1 VSDLATALGLLLVIE
16 GIALAAMPGML
27 RRLAETLA
35 ALPETTQRIGGLI
48 AAGLGLLL
56 VWLVRG

>member
-1 VSDLATALGLLLVIE
+1 MSDLVAMLGLLLMIE

-35 ALPETTQRIGGLI
+35 VLPETTQRIGGLV

>member
-1 VSDLATALGLLLVIE
+1 MSDLATALGLVLVIE
-16 GIALAAMPGML
+16 GIALALFPGML

-35 ALPETTQRIGGLI
+35 AAPDTVQRIGGLA

>member
-1 VSDLATALGLLLVIE
+1 MSDLATALGLLLVVE
-16 GIALAAMPGML
+16 GIALAAVPGML
-27 RRLAETLA
+27 RRLTENLA

>member
-1 VSDLATALGLLLVIE
+1 MSDLATALGLVLVIE
-16 GIALAAMPGML
+16 GIALAVVPGML
-27 RRLAETLA
+27 RRLTETLA
-35 ALPETTQRIGGLI
+35 ALPETTQRTGGLV

>member
-1 VSDLATALGLLLVIE
+1 MSDLATALGLVLVIE
-16 GIALAAMPGML
+16 GIALAVFPGML
-27 RRLAETLA
+27 RRLTETLA
-35 ALPETTQRIGGLI
+35 TLPETTQRIGGLV

>member
-1 VSDLATALGLLLVIE
+1 MSDLATALGLLLVVE
-16 GIALAAMPGML
+16 GIALAAVPGML
-27 RRLAETLA
+27 RRLTENLA
-35 ALPETTQRIGGLI
+35 LLPETTQRIGGLM